1 MPAFVLPFSYYYW
14 TFVLAIGADGF
25 LTGALKK
32 HTLTT
37 YLDRIFAGMVV
48 GCASPVL
55 VDMVGPQNISAAF
68 SGILAFC
75 GLSSLIGPPLAGDMV
90 SSVRD
95 SHAQVKLRSSSS
107 QAQGPQSGLS

>member
-1 MPAFVLPFSYYYW
+1 
-14 TFVLAIGADGF
+14 
-25 LTGALKK
+25 
-32 HTLTT
+32 
-37 YLDRIFAGMVV
+37 MVV

-68 SGILAFC
+68 SGILALC

-95 SHAQVKLRSSSS
+95 IKEHQ
-107 QAQGPQSGLS
+107 GLSYTYIRYL

>member
-1 MPAFVLPFSYYYW
+1 
-14 TFVLAIGADGF
+14 
-25 LTGALKK
+25 
-32 HTLTT
+32 
-37 YLDRIFAGMVV
+37 MVV

-90 SSVRD
+90 SSVRECGT
-95 SHAQVKLRSSSS
+95 VTLKSSSS
-107 QAQGPQSGLS
+107 LAQVRLKVLDQV